1 MFENHSAP
9 SCASSAEQNTASA
22 IFEYPPRP
30 VTPRNQLPKM
40 TTEARMYAVRELA
53 RRAAVSKSFF
63 EQWQITVSQTETIVF
78 LGRGAAPRIHFLHAS
93 EQPRGLPNCG
103 DIDAAQAAW
112 FANETTGERP
122 NLIIPF
128 SENGKRILPLYEPRS
143 DGNLTC
149 RIDLLASIVL
159 VLSRAEETRETDL
172 DVHGRAKASNS
183 MAKRLNF
190 LERPI
195 LDEHGLAFQHAIMS
209 LLPPWQ
215 PEPRVTRVKLTH
227 DVDDIG
233 IPFKLQTALAHTLKR
248 GRPAGTLRD
257 FLSPCS
263 GIEPME
269 LTMVRQLAAVSK
281 DRGLHSAF
289 FWKAAG
295 RTAHD
300 SGYSPEHPKVQRL
313 IEDLRKDGF
322 ELGVHPGY
330 ETFRNRG
337 KLASEVSVL
346 KRVIGEN
353 SPGGRQHYLRW
364 LPDTWLDWEHC
375 GLRYDS
381 SVGFADQFGFRA
393 GTALP
398 YRPWCWEQNREINL
412 VEVPLVLMDCTPVK
426 YMRLEREEGLERIR
440 ALFQRLKETGG
451 VFTLLWHNTPL
462 IDPAYDGWYEDILD
476 LLGAAKG
483 YQIPQNPAELW

>member
-1 MFENHSAP
+1 MLENHSAP
-9 SCASSAEQNTASA
+9 SRASSADQSVASLV
-22 IFEYPPRP
+22 FECSPRA
-30 VTPRNQLPKM
+30 VTPRKQLPKM
-40 TTEARMYAVRELA
+40 TIEARLYAVRELA

-63 EQWQITVSQTETIVF
+63 EQWHITVSQTETIVF
-78 LGRGAAPRIHFLHAS
+78 LGHGAAPRIHFLHAH
-93 EQPRGLPNCG
+93 EQPGGLQDCG
-103 DIDAAQAAW
+103 DIDVACAAW
-112 FANETTGERP
+112 FTNATTRERLD
-122 NLIIPF
+122 LIIPF
-128 SENGKRILPLYEPRS
+128 SDAGKGILPLYEPRS
-143 DGNLTC
+143 DGNLNC
-149 RIDLLASIVL
+149 RFDVLASLVL
-159 VLSRAEETRETDL
+159 VLSRVEETLETDL
-172 DVHGRAKASNS
+172 DVHGRARASNS
-183 MAKRLNF
+183 LAGRLKF

-209 LLPPWQ
+209 LLPTWE
-215 PEPRVTRVKLTH
+215 PEPRVMYVKLTH

-233 IPFKLQTALAHTLKR
+233 IPFGWQTALAHTLKR
-248 GRPAGTLRD
+248 RRPAGTLRD
-257 FLSPCS
+257 FLATCS
-263 GIEPME
+263 GIEPVD
-269 LTMVRQLAAVSK
+269 LAMVRHLATVSR

-313 IEDLRKDGF
+313 IEDLRKSGF

-337 KLASEVSVL
+337 KLAAEVSAL
-346 KRVIGEN
+346 RRAIGED

-364 LPDTWLDWEHC
+364 LPDTWLDWEYC

-398 YRPWCWEQNREINL
+398 YRPWCWEQNREVNL
-412 VEVPLVLMDCTPVK
+412 IEVPLVLMDCTPVK
-426 YMRLEREEGLERIR
+426 YMRLKREEGLERIR
-440 ALFQRLKETGG
+440 VLVQRIKETGG

-462 IDPAYDGWYEDILD
+462 IDPAYTGWYEDILD
-476 LLGAAKG
+476 LLGAAKS
-483 YQIPQNPAELW
+483 YEVPQNPAELW

>member
-1 MFENHSAP
+1 MFENHPAP
-9 SCASSAEQNTASA
+9 CCASNVDQNAASP
-22 IFEYPPRP
+22 IVECLSRP
-30 VTPRNQLPKM
+30 VTPRKQLPKM
-40 TTEARMYAVRELA
+40 TIEARLYAVRELA

-63 EQWQITVSQTETIVF
+63 KQWHITVSQTETVVF

-93 EQPRGLPNCG
+93 EQPGGLPDSG
-103 DIDAAQAAW
+103 HIDAAQAAW
-112 FANETTGERP
+112 VANATTGELP

-128 SENGKRILPLYEPRS
+128 SEASKRILPLYESRS
-143 DGNLTC
+143 DGNLNC
-149 RIDLLASIVL
+149 RLDVLASLVL
-159 VLSRAEETRETDL
+159 VLSRVEETLETDL
-172 DVHGRAKASNS
+172 DAHGRVKASNS
-183 MAKRLNF
+183 LAGRLGF
-190 LERPI
+190 LQRPI

-209 LLPPWQ
+209 LLPAWQ
-215 PEPRVTRVKLTH
+215 PEPRVMRFKLTH

-233 IPFKLQTALAHTLKR
+233 IPFGWQTALAHTLKR
-248 GRPAGTLRD
+248 RRPAGTLRD
-257 FLSPCS
+257 FLATCS
-263 GIEPME
+263 GIEPIE
-269 LTMVRQLAAVSK
+269 LTMVRQLAAGSK

-289 FWKAAG
+289 FWKASG

-313 IEDLRKDGF
+313 IEDLRKNGF

-337 KLASEVSVL
+337 KLASEVIAL
-346 KRVIGEN
+346 KRAIGED

-364 LPDTWLDWEHC
+364 LPDTWLDWEYC

-393 GTALP
+393 GSAFP

-412 VEVPLVLMDCTPVK
+412 IEVPLVLMDCTPVK
-426 YMRLEREEGLERIR
+426 YMGLEREEGLDRIR
-440 ALFQRLKETGG
+440 ALVQQIKETGG

-462 IDPAYDGWYEDILD
+462 IDPAYNGWYEDILD
-476 LLGAAKG
+476 LLGAAKS
-483 YQIPQNPAELW
+483 YEVPQNPRELW

>member
-9 SCASSAEQNTASA
+9 SRASSAEQSAASP
-22 IFEYPPRP
+22 IFECPSRA
-30 VTPRNQLPKM
+30 VTPRKQLPKM
-40 TTEARMYAVRELA
+40 TIEARLYAVRELA

-63 EQWQITVSQTETIVF
+63 EQWHITVSQTETIVF
-78 LGRGAAPRIHFLHAS
+78 LGHGPAPRIHFLHGS
-93 EQPRGLPNCG
+93 EQPGGLQDCG
-103 DIDAAQAAW
+103 DVEVAQAAW
-112 FANETTGERP
+112 LANATTSERLD
-122 NLIIPF
+122 LIIPF
-128 SENGKRILPLYEPRS
+128 SEAGKRISPLYEPRS
-143 DGNLTC
+143 DGNLNC
-149 RIDLLASIVL
+149 RFDVLASLVL
-159 VLSRAEETRETDL
+159 VLSRVEETLETDL
-172 DVHGRAKASNS
+172 DVHGRSKASNS
-183 MAKRLNF
+183 LAGRLKF

-209 LLPPWQ
+209 LLPAWE
-215 PEPRVTRVKLTH
+215 PEPRVVRVKLTH

-233 IPFKLQTALAHTLKR
+233 IPFGWQTALAHTLKR
-248 GRPAGTLRD
+248 RRPAGTLRD
-257 FLSPCS
+257 FLATCS

-313 IEDLRKDGF
+313 IEDLRKNGF

-337 KLASEVSVL
+337 KLAAEVSVL
-346 KRVIGEN
+346 KRAIGED

-440 ALFQRLKETGG
+440 VLVQRMKETGG

-462 IDPAYDGWYEDILD
+462 IDPAYNGWYEDILD
-476 LLGAAKG
+476 LLGAAKS
-483 YQIPQNPAELW
+483 YQVPQNPAELW